1 MMDAIIGLGVTVLGI
16 LGAVLWG
23 RRTGAKA
30 ERATAAKRQAAA
42 DARVTKTAQEKTDEV
57 GRMSDDAVAD
67 RLRQWSGKP

>member
-1 MMDAIIGLGVTVLGI
+1 MSDLWGLLVAAVVVVAG
-16 LGAVLWG
+16 VLWG

-57 GRMSDDAVAD
+57 GRMSDDAVTD
-67 RLRQWSGKP
+67 RLRKWAGKP